1 MLCAVA
7 IIAIAVVSATLS
19 VILYAACV
27 VQYALL
33 DFQDYAVWRRMEA
46 RRRQAA
52 RLHAQ
57 PVAREYERV

>member
-27 VQYALL
+27 VAAQT
-33 DFQDYAVWRRMEA
+33 DRRIE
-46 RRRQAA
+46 
-52 RLHAQ
+52 
-57 PVAREYERV
+57 EGIEK